1 LVVVEVLTLVRSA
14 TLQVLVVAA
23 AEDPIINRQE
33 RALLVKEIME
43 VPIVQEQQII
53 LVPEVAALV
62 LLVVLRP
69 QFQIQAELVALVYNH
84 LYLEHQL
91 TMQVAAVVVS
101 SILARHPHAMV
112 AQEVLE
118 AAVQA
123 VILLLVPVVR

>member
-1 LVVVEVLTLVRSA
+1 LVVVKVLTLVRA
-14 TLQVLVVAA
+14 PALEVLVVAA

-43 VPIVQEQQII
+43 APIVQEQQII
-53 LVPEVAALV
+53 LVPVVAALV

-84 LYLEHQL
+84 LYLEHQHI
-91 TMQVAAVVVS
+91 MQAVAVAVS
-101 SILARHPHAMV
+101 YFLARPHLVLV

-118 AAVQA
+118 AAAQA